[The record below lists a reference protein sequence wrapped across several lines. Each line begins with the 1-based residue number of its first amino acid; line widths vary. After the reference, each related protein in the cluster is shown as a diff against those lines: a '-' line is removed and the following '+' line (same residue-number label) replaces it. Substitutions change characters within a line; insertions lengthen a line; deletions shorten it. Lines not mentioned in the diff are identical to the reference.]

1 MLAEKLQGPRRAG
14 QVFNRNWDRAVRYQL
29 HANHYINPTQF
40 APTRTR
46 VLASVFGCDMSEQ
59 ASPITK
65 TTLPNGLTIIT
76 ERMNHVRSASVGIW
90 VRSGSRHEAA
100 PLNGISHFI
109 EHALFKGTRN
119 RTSREIAIESDAI
132 GGHVDAFTSREVAS
146 YYVKVLDE
154 HLPRAFDLIADLV
167 TAPLFDNEELDRER
181 NVVLEEIK
189 MVEDTPDDLVHEV
202 FVANFWP
209 DHPLGR
215 SILGTADTL
224 ATFDHNR
231 VMDYFSSVYTPRN
244 LVVAGAGNLDH
255 EQFVEMVARYLGDME
270 DKPANLSS
278 SAPLPAA
285 NRVVINKELEQAH
298 LVLGT
303 RCPAM
308 TSEDRYSVHVLNV
321 ILGGGMSSRLFQT
334 IREEHGL
341 AYAVYSGVNAYTD
354 AGYLSVYA
362 ATSPEQ
368 VSDVIKLSLEEF
380 GKLKSEEVSEAELQ
394 RAKDQLKVSIM
405 LGLESTSSRMSNIAR
420 QEIFFGRQLTLDEML
435 ERIDK
440 VTAPDVQRIA
450 NDIFRGDDLAV
461 TALGQLESLNLDSD
475 VVIGH

>member
-1 MLAEKLQGPRRAG
+1 M
-14 QVFNRNWDRAVRYQL
+14 D
-29 HANHYINPTQF
+29 
-40 APTRTR
+40 
-46 VLASVFGCDMSEQ
+46 
-59 ASPITK
+59 
-65 TTLPNGLTIIT
+65 
-76 ERMNHVRSASVGIW
+76 HVRSASVGIW

-109 EHALFKGTRN
+109 EHTLFKGTRN
-119 RTSREIAIESDAI
+119 RTSREIAVESDAI

-154 HLPRAFDLIADLV
+154 HLPRAFDLLSDLI
-167 TAPLFDNEELDRER
+167 TAPLFSPEELDRER
-181 NVVLEEIK
+181 NVVTEEIK

-215 SILGTADTL
+215 SILGTVDTL
-224 ATFDHNR
+224 ATFNQEK
-231 VMDYFSSVYTPRN
+231 VADYFSAVYAPRN
-244 LVVAGAGNLDH
+244 LVVAGAGNIEH
-255 EQFVEMVARYLGDME
+255 EQFVEMVSRHLGSVKDR
-270 DKPANLSS
+270 PVNLSAA
-278 SAPLPAA
+278 APSHATRRIVLD
-285 NRVVINKELEQAH
+285 KDLEQAH

-303 RCPAM
+303 RCPSM

-334 IREEHGL
+334 IREDRGL

-368 VSDVIKLSLEEF
+368 VNDVIRLSVAEF
-380 GKLKSEEVSEAELQ
+380 DKIKTEAVTEAELQ

-405 LGLESTSSRMSNIAR
+405 LSLESTSARMSNLAR
-420 QEIFFGRQLTLDEML
+420 QEIFFGRQSTLDEIL
-435 ERIDK
+435 ERINR
-440 VTAPDVQRIA
+440 VTTDDVQRVA
-450 NDIFRGDDLAV
+450 GEIFGSRELAI
-461 TALGQLESLNLDSD
+461 TAVGQLGSLDLDREQIA
-475 VVIGH
+475 V